1 MSELVVG
8 VDLGMSGARACVL
21 DERGAR
27 LGSAHTVRQPADG
40 HGTVDRWLGDIG
52 GAVGAAWSEATGRSA
67 AGHAR
72 PAALSLGAFGSL
84 PVLLDDGLRPV
95 WTGSL
100 LSSAGPVHQVE
111 AALTSGR
118 APATS
123 AWQVDATGAVVTL
136 LVGRPIM
143 DRLTADDHRGHVVA
157 VPAPE
162 EPSAIA
168 GAVTTSAASTIG
180 VATGTPVLV
189 GTYDSFVDLR
199 AAGVDG
205 VGDAGVVAG
214 STLVLGVVV
223 AGDGDVPPGLRS
235 VQHLGAGRF
244 VGGWTSAAG
253 SALAWTA
260 QLLATDGTDLA
271 SAAHRAGPGAG
282 GLLALAH
289 LHGERAPLW
298 DDRARG
304 VLLGLTDRTR
314 PVDVYR
320 AFVDAVAL
328 SAADLAARLRT
339 ISGPVVRWRCTGGGL
354 HDVALG
360 PALADALGAPLD
372 VHDVGGGRGA
382 ALLALAA
389 IGHRVESTPVRTI
402 EPDAARHER
411 LRRLD
416 TIRGGLYEAVA
427 DRLHALGAL
436 DDDGEA
442 Q

>member
-8 VDLGMSGARACVL
+8 VDLGMSGARVCVL
-21 DERGAR
+21 DERGAT
-27 LGSAHTVRQPADG
+27 LGSARTARLPADG
-40 HGTVDRWLGDIG
+40 LGTVNRWLGDIG
-52 GAVGAAWSEATGRSA
+52 CAVGAAWAEATGRSKHR
-67 AGHAR
+67 HAR
-72 PAALSLGAFGSL
+72 PAAVALGAFGSL
-84 PVLLDDGLRPV
+84 PVLLDARLVPV

-100 LSSAGPVHQVE
+100 LSSAGPVRQVE
-111 AALTSGR
+111 AALARGH
-118 APATS
+118 APADS

-136 LVGRPIM
+136 LVGRPVM

-162 EPSAIA
+162 EPTAIA
-168 GAVTTSAASTIG
+168 GEVTASAAATVG
-180 VATGTPVLV
+180 VAAGTPVLV

-199 AAGVDG
+199 AAGVSAH
-205 VGDAGVVAG
+205 GDAGVVAG
-214 STLVLGVVV
+214 STLVLGAVV
-223 AGDGDVPPGLRS
+223 GGDVGAPPGLRS
-235 VQHLGAGRF
+235 VKHLGAGRF
-244 VGGWTSAAG
+244 VGGWTSTAG
-253 SALAWTA
+253 SALAWA
-260 QLLATDGTDLA
+260 GRLLATDGTDLA
-271 SAAHRAGPGAG
+271 SEAHRAGPGAG

-304 VLLGLTDRTR
+304 VLLGLTDRSR

-328 SAADLAARLRT
+328 SAADLATRLLPV
-339 ISGPVVRWRCTGGGL
+339 SGVVARWRGAGGGL

-389 IGHRVESTPVRTI
+389 LGHRVESAPARTI
-402 EPDAARHER
+402 APDPARHER
-411 LRRLD
+411 LRLLD
-416 TIRGGLYEAVA
+416 GIRGGLYEAVA
-427 DRLHALGAL
+427 DRLHALGEL
-436 DDDGEA
+436 DEETM
-442 Q
+442 